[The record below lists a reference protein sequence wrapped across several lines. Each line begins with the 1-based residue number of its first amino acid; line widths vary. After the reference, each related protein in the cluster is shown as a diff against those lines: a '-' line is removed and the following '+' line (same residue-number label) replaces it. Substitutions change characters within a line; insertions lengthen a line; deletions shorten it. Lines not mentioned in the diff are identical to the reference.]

1 MTQNHLKYLYQKY
14 SKNLLPNNMYEIYEY
29 SNSISSM
36 GILCQ
41 SYQVKN
47 IINEKK
53 EILEHKHMIFFS
65 EFDFKRVFSSEHI
78 LIDATYIFPVGFKQT
93 IIIMYYD
100 IILYKFIPGI
110 YIIINNKT
118 TIGYKEVFKDILEY
132 IINYENEIIIFHKMI
147 FNL

>member
-1 MTQNHLKYLYQKY
+1 M
-14 SKNLLPNNMYEIYEY
+14 
-29 SNSISSM
+29 
-36 GILCQ
+36 
-41 SYQVKN
+41 
-47 IINEKK
+47 EKK

-65 EFDFKRVFSSEHI
+65 DFDFKRVFSSEHI

-132 IINYENEIIIFHKMI
+132 IINYEIEIIIFQKMI